1 MRKSNIVN
9 VLLISVLM
17 LLIVCIS
24 VPTLQQNLGGQK
36 NVGLSFLVAAQSQ
49 PNVIVV
55 NRYPTGNYGYTNV
68 TVVLQNKENFDVHG
82 TATVTLKT
90 YQNPT
95 GTTKTSD
102 EITIPA
108 LQTITTIVPFSRLP
122 FDPAFATFVTFTAQ
136 ETVPSTPLTS
146 SGTSGS
152 NGFTHTSSTSGRAGF
167 DYGALTLPISAVA
180 VVVLCAIGSV
190 VVLKKR
196 GVSEQKVKRFTSNEF
211 QYWVLQ
217 RLQAHEGSVLDS
229 RKGIDGFTGENV
241 PVSIEQS
248 DSVERLQVDIFMN
261 TLMQAKVRSGVMVA
275 FGFSSEANAAVS
287 RARMNRIDIKLVTV
301 KDLIE
306 RKETALI

>member
-1 MRKSNIVN
+1 MRKSKIAIF
-9 VLLISVLM
+9 LLISALM
-17 LLIVCIS
+17 LSIINIS
-24 VPTLQQNLGGQK
+24 APAIQQSLGEQK

-49 PNVIVV
+49 PNVVIV

-68 TVVLQNKENFDVHG
+68 TVVLQNNEDFDVHG

-90 YQNPT
+90 AQNPT
-95 GTTKTSD
+95 GTVATSD
-102 EITIPA
+102 VITLPA
-108 LQTITTIVPFSRLP
+108 HQTVTTIVPFSRLP

-136 ETVPSTPLTS
+136 ETVPSTPTTS
-146 SGTSGS
+146 SGSGS
-152 NGFTHTSSTSGRAGF
+152 NGYTHTYSSSGGTGF
-167 DYGALTLPISAVA
+167 DYGAFALPISAVA
-180 VVVLCAIGSV
+180 IVVLCAVGGV

-196 GVSEQKVKRFTSNEF
+196 GVSEQKVKRFTSYEF
-211 QYWVLQ
+211 QDWVLQ
-217 RLQAHEGSVLDS
+217 RLQAHTGSVLDS

-241 PVSIEQS
+241 PVSIKQS

-261 TLMQAKVRSGVMVA
+261 TLMQAKVRSGIMVA

-301 KDLIE
+301 KELIE